1 MCRFIHVGPT
11 SSYCSKIC
19 YLLVLMQYICI
30 GSFAVLEL
38 SFCFF
43 VQNPILSSTGG
54 GLQPSIFASV
64 KASSLQG
71 SNMASLFSDHSSAQ
85 PVTCVSGSI
94 SPARD
99 TTYALASPSG
109 SIHLIYLPPPNEQ
122 GTTSLSACCGSST
135 HCLDINKVHV

>member
-1 MCRFIHVGPT
+1 M
-11 SSYCSKIC
+11 
-19 YLLVLMQYICI
+19 
-30 GSFAVLEL
+30 
-38 SFCFF
+38 
-43 VQNPILSSTGG
+43 LSSTGG

-64 KASSLQG
+64 KASRVQG

-94 SPARD
+94 SPAGD

-122 GTTSLSACCGSST
+122 GTTSLSAYCWSSM
-135 HCLDINKVHV
+135 HCLGINKVHGYKVPCTHSRLSPCDCIDGGNQGRCFYFHGFHRNNETMYNQTV